1 MNDVTVGAVVSIV
14 KFAVSVE
21 PPPYAFPAVSV
32 QAVPNVNTLVAS
44 STSAVGVYVPVH
56 VILSLEVIEANA
68 PLTTATSSSLAN
80 AATDSENTIVTV
92 EVSPDLRSVSL
103 IVNELTVGDV
113 VSIVKFAVVADGPV
127 FPAVSV

>member
-1 MNDVTVGAVVSIV
+1 M
-14 KFAVSVE
+14 SVE

-56 VILSLEVIEANA
+56 VILSLEVIVVNA
-68 PLTTATSSSLAN
+68 PLTTVTSLLAN
-80 AATDSENTIVTV
+80 PATASENTIVTV
-92 EVSPDLRSVSL
+92 EVSPDFSAVSL
-103 IVNELTVGDV
+103 IVNELTVGAV